1 MSFVAL
7 ALATTNAMELVRQC
21 RSRAEQLR
29 DAGDEAAAQFAYC
42 DAMEAG
48 AVLAQALAAQSAHI
62 KAEAERLTEWSASF
76 STRLGEDDCEA
87 A

>member
-7 ALATTNAMELVRQC
+7 ALATNNAIELARQC

-29 DAGDEAAAQFAYC
+29 DAGDEAAAQLAYC

-48 AVLAQALAAQSAHI
+48 VALAQALAAQSAQI
-62 KAEAERLTEWSASF
+62 KAEAERLTEWSVFF
-76 STRLGEDDCEA
+76 STGLGEVECEA